1 MYSNSSTND
10 LTNLTNFNGMLY
22 VASTVNDSRYMLN
35 IRSKCTVITGDSGA
49 GKTAFI
55 SSLETAFQ
63 TNSDMDISDVDT
75 DDLQLI
81 QGGSRLPRACLQE
94 PRIETNYFSD
104 DSMIESSVSFADFLI
119 GLPNISRSGDVIV
132 RTDFHIMVL
141 NNSVDTIRRIRNQS
155 WFQLLSEV
163 VTKETLVCCDEDFL
177 PMYTRGFQEAVK
189 ELSCRFLFITHKR
202 LYDIPYTQED
212 VYDFMDDQS
221 SSYTVLQKHK
231 TISTWD
237 CCEDTAKFEFY
248 DKFYDKGYEDK
259 ILY

>member
-1 MYSNSSTND
+1 MHSKSSVK
-10 LTNLTNFNGMLY
+10 NLDNFNGAVY
-22 VASTVNDSRYMLN
+22 VASTVNSSRYMLN
-35 IRSKCTVITGDSGA
+35 IRSKCTVITGDSGVD
-49 GKTAFI
+49 KTAFI

-63 TNSDMDISDVDT
+63 TNFDMDISDVDT

-81 QGGSRLPRACLQE
+81 QGGSMLLKGGSHELQ
-94 PRIETNYFSD
+94 IETNYFLD
-104 DSMIESSVSFADFLI
+104 DSWIESLVSFADLLI

-132 RTDFHIMVL
+132 RTDFHIVVL

-163 VTKETLVCCDEDFL
+163 VTEETLVCCDEDFI

-189 ELSCRFLFITHKR
+189 ELSCRFLFITRKR

-212 VYDFMDDQS
+212 VYDFIDDPNS
-221 SSYTVLQKHK
+221 GCTVLQKHK

-237 CCEDTAKFEFY
+237 CCEDKAKFEFY

>member
-1 MYSNSSTND
+1 M
-10 LTNLTNFNGMLY
+10 
-22 VASTVNDSRYMLN
+22 
-35 IRSKCTVITGDSGA
+35 
-49 GKTAFI
+49 
-55 SSLETAFQ
+55 
-63 TNSDMDISDVDT
+63 
-75 DDLQLI
+75 QLI

-104 DSMIESSVSFADFLI
+104 DSRIESSVSFADLLI
-119 GLPNISRSGDVIV
+119 GLSNISRSGDVIV
-132 RTDFHIMVL
+132 RTNFHIMVL
-141 NNSVDTIRRIRNQS
+141 NNSVDTIRRLRNQS

-163 VTKETLVCCDEDFL
+163 VTEETLVCCDEGFL

-189 ELSCRFLFITHKR
+189 ELPCRFLFITRKR

-212 VYDFMDDQS
+212 IYDFMDDQS
-221 SSYTVLQKHK
+221 SGYTVLQKHK

-237 CCEDTAKFEFY
+237 CCEDTVKFEFY

>member
-1 MYSNSSTND
+1 MDSKSSVK
-10 LTNLTNFNGMLY
+10 NLDNFNGAVY
-22 VASTVNDSRYMLN
+22 VASTVNSSRCMLN
-35 IRSKCTVITGDSGA
+35 IKSKCTIITGDSGT

-63 TNSDMDISDVDT
+63 TNSDMEISGVEA

-104 DSMIESSVSFADFLI
+104 DSRIESSVSFADLLI

-132 RTDFHIMVL
+132 RTNFHIIVL
-141 NNSVDTIRRIRNQS
+141 TNSTDEIRRLRNQS
-155 WFQLLSEV
+155 WLQLLSDI
-163 VTKETLVCCDEDFL
+163 VTEETLVCCDEDFL
-177 PMYTRGFQEAVK
+177 PMYTRGFQEAVR
-189 ELSCRFLFITHKR
+189 ELSCRFLFITRKR

-212 VYDFMDDQS
+212 IYDFMDDQS
-221 SSYTVLQKHK
+221 SGYTVLQKHK

-237 CCEDTAKFEFY
+237 CCEDTARFEFY
-248 DKFYDKGYEDK
+248 DKFYDRGYEDK
-259 ILY
+259 IMC

>member
-1 MYSNSSTND
+1 MYSKSSVK
-10 LTNLTNFNGMLY
+10 NLDNFNGAVY
-22 VASTVNDSRYMLN
+22 VVSTVNNSRYMLN

-63 TNSDMDISDVDT
+63 TNSDMEISGVET
-75 DDLQLI
+75 DGLQLI
-81 QGGSRLPRACLQE
+81 QGGSRLLRACLQE
-94 PRIETNYFSD
+94 PQIETNYFSD
-104 DSMIESSVSFADFLI
+104 DSRIESSVSFADLLI

-163 VTKETLVCCDEDFL
+163 VTEETLVCCDEDFL

-189 ELSCRFLFITHKR
+189 ELSCRFLFITRKR
-202 LYDIPYTQED
+202 LYDIPHTQED

-221 SSYTVLQKHK
+221 SGYTVLQKHK
-231 TISTWD
+231 TISTWN
-237 CCEDTAKFEFY
+237 CCEDAAKFEFY

>member
-1 MYSNSSTND
+1 MCSKSDVKNLDNLND
-10 LTNLTNFNGMLY
+10 AVY
-22 VASTVNDSRYMLN
+22 VASTVTDSRYMLN

-49 GKTAFI
+49 SKISFI
-55 SSLETAFQ
+55 SSLETALQ
-63 TNSDMDISDVDT
+63 TDSDMEISGVET
-75 DDLQLI
+75 DGLQLI
-81 QGGSRLPRACLQE
+81 QGGSRLSRACLQE

-104 DSMIESSVSFADFLI
+104 DSRIESSVSFADLLI

-132 RTDFHIMVL
+132 RTDFHIIVL
-141 NNSVDTIRRIRNQS
+141 NTSVDTIRKLRNQS

-163 VTKETLVCCDEDFL
+163 VTEETLVCCDEDFF

-189 ELSCRFLFITHKR
+189 ELSCRFLFITRKR

-212 VYDFMDDQS
+212 IYDFMDDQS
-221 SSYTVLQKHK
+221 SGYTVLQKHK

-248 DKFYDKGYEDK
+248 DKFYDRGYEDK
-259 ILY
+259 IMC

>member
-1 MYSNSSTND
+1 MYSKSSAK
-10 LTNLTNFNGMLY
+10 NLDNFNGAVY
-22 VASTVNDSRYMLN
+22 VASTVNNSRYMLN
-35 IRSKCTVITGDSGA
+35 IRSKCTVITGDSGV

-63 TNSDMDISDVDT
+63 TNCDMDISGVET
-75 DDLQLI
+75 DGLQLI

-94 PRIETNYFSD
+94 PRIETNYFSE
-104 DSMIESSVSFADFLI
+104 DSRTESSGFFEDLLI
-119 GLPNISRSGDVIV
+119 GLSNISRSGDVIV
-132 RTDFHIMVL
+132 RTNFHIVVL
-141 NNSVDTIRRIRNQS
+141 NNSVDTIRRLRNQS

-163 VTKETLVCCDEDFL
+163 VTEETLVCCDEDFL

-189 ELSCRFLFITHKR
+189 ELSCRFLFITCKR

-212 VYDFMDDQS
+212 IYDFMDDQS
-221 SSYTVLQKHK
+221 SGYTVLQKHK

-237 CCEDTAKFEFY
+237 CYEDTAKFEFY
-248 DKFYDKGYEDK
+248 DKFYDRGYEDK